1 MRQTHTMQCR
11 PSSFARSPH
20 AIDAWAQHCLTG
32 VVKTRG
38 KTSDTRSAYRRSKHA
53 KDMKDPAYRAKRL
66 AALAKRNSS
75 RRSRYAHDPA
85 YRDKLRQE
93 SSARY
98 ASEKERIAERTAIRY
113 WTDPEFRDRRRSAS
127 SKSYQHTMSD
137 STRRDKKR
145 QRQRAGN
152 VRKRLIRKLKP

>member
-1 MRQTHTMQCR
+1 M
-11 PSSFARSPH
+11 
-20 AIDAWAQHCLTG
+20 
-32 VVKTRG
+32 KTRR
-38 KTSDTRSAYRRSKHA
+38 KTSDTRNAYRRSKHA

-113 WTDPEFRDRRRSAS
+113 WTDPELRNQRRRAVSQ
-127 SKSYQHTMSD
+127 SYQSTMLD
-137 STRRDKKR
+137 PTRRDKAR
-145 QRQRAGN
+145 QRQRAAN
-152 VRKRLIRKLKP
+152 VRKQLIRKLKP